1 MKDRVVLLEQGL
13 GFRPERIGLAAPQ
26 AVGLPGIEPL
36 PVSAGADERDHR
48 RQPRP
53 LRGHR
58 QPGYA
63 SRGTAQ
69 PAYLLRMHITT
80 ADEILQYRLG
90 IRDSALGTQ
99 DIAVGEPLVKVEPLR
114 TARRVGI
121 RWMRRAERD
130 QHVA

>member
-58 QPGYA
+58 QSGDA
-63 SRGTAQ
+63 SGGTAH
-69 PAYLLRMHITT
+69 PADLLRMHITPE
-80 ADEILQYRLG
+80 DEILHYRLG
-90 IRDSALGTQ
+90 IRDSALGAQ
-99 DIAVGEPLVKVEPLR
+99 YIAMGEPLVEVEPLR
-114 TARRVGI
+114 TA
-121 RWMRRAERD
+121 
-130 QHVA
+130 